1 MLIINTFRTIVNL
14 FLILVNLCLNQ
25 TFSVE
30 PDVTI
35 YTFVTLFSLFVTS
48 LTQNLIVFS
57 DNFCYSIS
65 EKKEYQESP

>member
-1 MLIINTFRTIVNL
+1 MLIINTIRTIVNL
-14 FLILVNLCLNQ
+14 FLILVNLCLKR